1 MKSWDYK
8 WQVVSSVIFG
18 TFMVIMDATVV
29 NVALPTLRTA
39 FSTSGGG
46 SIGQVQW
53 VISGFVLA
61 IGIVTPM
68 AGLLA
73 DRFGIKRVYLLS
85 LLGFTLASALCGFAP
100 NLFLLIIFRIL
111 QGLAG
116 GSALPLGTALLFSA
130 FPPEERGLAF
140 GVFGI
145 PLVAAPALGPVIG
158 GALVEYVNWRF
169 IFFVNVPI
177 GLLGV
182 SIGWW
187 LLRESKR
194 EGHVPIDY
202 VGAILAFI
210 AFGGILYGLSTGA
223 PQGDSS
229 TVAGSNA
236 AGATGNWGTWQVI
249 LSLSVGVVALM
260 IFVIWELHKRD
271 EALLDV
277 RLFRRPT
284 FTIANVI
291 GWICVIGFFG
301 AEFLL
306 PLYLQI
312 LRGLSPLQT
321 GLLLLPLAIASGILS
336 PFVGRLQDKIGPR
349 LLVTLG
355 FGLLIINT
363 WQFSLLSLTESYVY
377 IAFLLVLRGVALA
390 LVLQPTLLAALSGIG
405 PRALPRAS
413 SLVNASRS
421 IFQSLGVAMLATI
434 LASTTA
440 NQLSAFQPP
449 KPTTFPPPADYPQIV
464 QQAAAE
470 AFQHAFLK
478 GLGNA
483 YFLTFL
489 VAAAAFIIAL
499 FLPGWPFHKRQP
511 SQALE
516 AQSDEQGEPVYEGTS
531 EHMGGS
537 DVSAS
542 LSQSERMGST
552 GSAGRERPTTPG
564 QAAGAGF

>member
-1 MKSWDYK
+1 MRSWAYK
-8 WQVVSSVIFG
+8 WQVVASVIFG

-29 NVALPTLRTA
+29 NVALPTLRTVFA
-39 FSTSGGG
+39 TSGGA

-100 NLFLLIIFRIL
+100 NLLLLILFRIL

-145 PLVAAPALGPVIG
+145 PLVVAPALGPVIG
-158 GALVEYVNWRF
+158 GALVEYANWRY

-202 VGAILAFI
+202 VGAILSFI
-210 AFGGILYGLSTGA
+210 AFGGILFGLSSGA
-223 PQGDSS
+223 PQGDTGAASSGSSGVSS
-229 TVAGSNA
+229 TGLTTA
-236 AGATGNWGTWQVI
+236 AGNWGTWQVI
-249 LSLSVGVVALM
+249 LSLSVGAIALVVF
-260 IFVIWELHKRD
+260 IIWELHKKD

-291 GWICVIGFFG
+291 GWISVIAFFG

-312 LRGLSPLQT
+312 LRGLTPLQT
-321 GLLLLPLAIASGILS
+321 GLLLLPLAISSGILS
-336 PFVGRLQDKIGPR
+336 PFIGRLQDMIGPR
-349 LLVTLG
+349 LLVAVG

-363 WQFSLLSLTESYVY
+363 WQFSLLSLTESYGY

-390 LVLQPTLLAALSGIG
+390 FVLQPTLLAALSGIS

-421 IFQSLGVAMLATI
+421 IFQSLGVALLATI
-434 LASTTA
+434 LATTTA
-440 NQLSAFQPP
+440 NLLSAFQPP
-449 KPTTFPPPADYPQIV
+449 KPPSVPPPANYPQIV
-464 QQAAAE
+464 QQAATE
-470 AFQHAFLK
+470 AFQHAFLQ
-478 GLGNA
+478 GLSNA
-483 YFLTFL
+483 YFLTFV
-489 VAAAAFIIAL
+489 VAAAAFVIAL
-499 FLPGWPFHKRQP
+499 FLPGWPFHWQRP
-511 SQALE
+511 TSAT
-516 AQSDEQGEPVYEGTS
+516 QGEKIEGALSDATTASATS
-531 EHMGGS
+531 FATVHDEEP
-537 DVSAS
+537 A
-542 LSQSERMGST
+542 
-552 GSAGRERPTTPG
+552 
-564 QAAGAGF
+564 

>member
-1 MKSWDYK
+1 MKQWRYK
-8 WQVVSSVIFG
+8 WQVVASVIFG

-29 NVALPTLRTA
+29 NVALPALRTV
-39 FSTSGGG
+39 FTGSGQA
-46 SIGQVQW
+46 SIDQVQW

-85 LLGFTLASALCGFAP
+85 LFGFTVASALCGLAP
-100 NLFLLIIFRIL
+100 NLPLLIVFRVL

-158 GALVEYVNWRF
+158 GALVEYANWRY

-182 SIGWW
+182 GIGWW

-202 VGAILAFI
+202 LGAALAII
-210 AFGGILYGLSTGA
+210 AFGGILYGLSNGA
-223 PQGDSS
+223 PESN
-229 TVAGSNA
+229 AGSGA
-236 AGATGNWGTWQVI
+236 ATVTTSGGWGSWQV
-249 LSLSVGVVALM
+249 LTALSVGGLFLIAFIL
-260 IFVIWELHKRD
+260 WELLKKD
-271 EALLDV
+271 DALLDV
-277 RLFRRPT
+277 RLFARPT
-284 FTIANVI
+284 FTIANLI
-291 GWICVIGFFG
+291 GWISVTAFFG

-306 PLYLQI
+306 PLYLQV

-321 GLLLLPLAIASGILS
+321 GLLLLPLAISSGLLS
-336 PFVGRLQDKIGPR
+336 PFIGRIQDKIGPR
-349 LLVTLG
+349 LLVAFG

-363 WQFSLLSLTESYVY
+363 WQLSLLTLDESYGF

-390 LVLQPTLLAALSGIG
+390 FVLQPTLLAGLSGIP

-413 SLVNASRS
+413 SLVNSSRS
-421 IFQSLGVAMLATI
+421 IFQSLGVAILATI
-434 LASTTA
+434 LTITTTH
-440 NQLSAFQPP
+440 QLSGFQPP
-449 KPTTFPPPADYPQIV
+449 KPARIPPSPDYQQTV
-464 QQAAAE
+464 QQALAD
-470 AFQHAFLK
+470 AFHHAFLS
-478 GLGNA
+478 GLSNA
-483 YFLTFL
+483 YFLTFV
-489 VAAAAFIIAL
+489 VAAAASIIAL
-499 FLPGWPFHKRQP
+499 FLPGWPFGWKKP
-511 SQALE
+511 ASE
-516 AQSDEQGEPVYEGTS
+516 AVQTEVQGAPAAQDP
-531 EHMGGS
+531 GS
-537 DVSAS
+537 SVP
-542 LSQSERMGST
+542 ERSG
-552 GSAGRERPTTPG
+552 
-564 QAAGAGF
+564 

>member
-1 MKSWDYK
+1 MKSWAYK
-8 WQVVSSVIFG
+8 WQVVTSVIFG

-29 NVALPTLRTA
+29 NVALPTLRNVFA
-39 FSTSGGG
+39 TSGGG

-85 LLGFTLASALCGFAP
+85 LFGFTVASALCGLAP
-100 NLFLLIIFRIL
+100 NLVVLILFRIL

-145 PLVAAPALGPVIG
+145 PLVVAPALGPVLG
-158 GALVEYVNWRF
+158 GALVEYADWRF

-182 SIGWW
+182 SIGWR

-194 EGHVPIDY
+194 EGRVPIDY
-202 VGAILAFI
+202 VGAVLAFI
-210 AFGGILYGLSTGA
+210 AFGGILYGLSNGA
-223 PQGDSS
+223 PQGDVTSGG
-229 TVAGSNA
+229 AGGT
-236 AGATGNWGTWQVI
+236 GATGNWGSWQVI
-249 LSLSVGVVALM
+249 LSLVVGSAALIVFVV
-260 IFVIWELHKRD
+260 WEYFKRD

-291 GWICVIGFFG
+291 GWISVIGFFG

-312 LRGLSPLQT
+312 LRGLTPLQT
-321 GLLLLPLAIASGILS
+321 GLLLLPLAVASGILA
-336 PFVGRLQDKIGPR
+336 PFIGRLQDKIGPR
-349 LLVTLG
+349 LLVAAG
-355 FGLLIINT
+355 FGLLIVNT
-363 WQFSLLSLTESYVY
+363 WQFSLLSLTESYGY

-434 LASTTA
+434 LATTTA
-440 NQLSAFQPP
+440 NALSGFQPP
-449 KPTTFPPPADYPQIV
+449 KPSTIPPPANYQAIV
-464 QQAAAE
+464 QQAASE
-470 AFQHAFLK
+470 AFRHAFLQ
-478 GLGNA
+478 GLGHA
-483 YFLTFL
+483 YFLTFV
-489 VAAAAFIIAL
+489 VASAAFVIAL
-499 FLPGWPFHKRQP
+499 FLPGWPFGWRGPVPDDEDERK
-511 SQALE
+511 E
-516 AQSDEQGEPVYEGTS
+516 AGATGAVAASSLAMVDESEPV
-531 EHMGGS
+531 
-537 DVSAS
+537 
-542 LSQSERMGST
+542 
-552 GSAGRERPTTPG
+552 
-564 QAAGAGF
+564 